1 MAERRRAARDDEA
14 DVRELEAE
22 NDDSRE
28 WADDRRPRL
37 TAAQAGVHGLRQI
50 ADLTGKD
57 AEGVSGVEPAE
68 DGWLV
73 TVEVVEDQ
81 RIPSA
86 TDVLASYQTEI
97 GPDGDLLSY
106 RRTRRYS
113 RGRGDDNGGA

>member
-1 MAERRRAARDDEA
+1 MAERRRSARDDEA
-14 DVRELEAE
+14 DVRDLEAE
-22 NDDSRE
+22 TDDGRE
-28 WADDRRPRL
+28 WADDRPPRL
-37 TAAQAGVHGLRQI
+37 TAAQAGRHGLRQI

-57 AEGVSGVEPAE
+57 PEGVSGVEPAQ

-73 TVEVVEDQ
+73 TVEVIEDQ

-113 RGRGDDNGGA
+113 RGRGDDGGGA

>member
-1 MAERRRAARDDEA
+1 MAERRRSARDDEA
-14 DVRELEAE
+14 DVRDVEAE
-22 NDDSRE
+22 TDDGRD
-28 WADDRRPRL
+28 WAEDRRPRL
-37 TAAQAGVHGLRQI
+37 TAAQAGRHGLRQI

-57 AEGVSGVEPAE
+57 PEGVSGVEPAQ

-73 TVEVVEDQ
+73 TVEVIEDQ

-113 RGRGDDNGGA
+113 RGRGDDGGGA

>member
-1 MAERRRAARDDEA
+1 MAERRRSARDDEA
-14 DVRELEAE
+14 DVRDVEAE
-22 NDDSRE
+22 TDDGRD

-37 TAAQAGVHGLRQI
+37 TAAQAGRHGLRQI

-57 AEGVSGVEPAE
+57 PEGVSGVEPAQ
-68 DGWLV
+68 DGWVV
-73 TVEVVEDQ
+73 TVEVIEDQ

-97 GPDGDLLSY
+97 GPEGDLLSY

-113 RGRGDDNGGA
+113 RGRGDDGGGA

>member
-1 MAERRRAARDDEA
+1 MAERRRSARDDEA
-14 DVRELEAE
+14 DVRDVEAE
-22 NDDSRE
+22 TDDGRD

-37 TAAQAGVHGLRQI
+37 TAAQAGRHGLRQI

-57 AEGVSGVEPAE
+57 PEGVSGVEPAQ

-73 TVEVVEDQ
+73 TVEVIEDQ

-113 RGRGDDNGGA
+113 RGRGDDGGGA

>member
-1 MAERRRAARDDEA
+1 MAERRRSTRDDEA

-22 NDDSRE
+22 TDDGRD
-28 WADDRRPRL
+28 WADDRLPRL
-37 TAAQAGVHGLRQI
+37 TAAQAGRRGLRQI
-50 ADLTGKD
+50 ADLTGKEP
-57 AEGVSGVEPAE
+57 EGVSGVEPAQ

-113 RGRGDDNGGA
+113 RGRGDDGGGA

>member
-1 MAERRRAARDDEA
+1 MAERRRSARDDDA
-14 DVRELEAE
+14 DIRELETAT
-22 NDDSRE
+22 DDDRD
-28 WADDRRPRL
+28 WADDRRSRL
-37 TAAQAGVHGLRQI
+37 SAAQAGLHGLRQI

-57 AEGVSGVEPAE
+57 TEGVSGVEPVE

-73 TVEVVEDQ
+73 TVEVIEDR

-106 RRTRRYS
+106 RRTHRYS
-113 RGRGDDNGGA
+113 RGRGDDGGGA

>member
-1 MAERRRAARDDEA
+1 MTERRRSARDDEA

-22 NDDSRE
+22 TDDGRD
-28 WADDRRPRL
+28 WADDRPPRL
-37 TAAQAGVHGLRQI
+37 TAAQAGLHGLRQI

-57 AEGVSGVEPAE
+57 TEGVSGVEPVE

-73 TVEVVEDQ
+73 TVEVIEDR

-97 GPDGDLLSY
+97 GLDGDLLSY

-113 RGRGDDNGGA
+113 RGRGDDGGGA

>member
-1 MAERRRAARDDEA
+1 MAERRRSTRDDEA
-14 DVRELEAE
+14 DVRDVEAE
-22 NDDSRE
+22 TGDGRD
-28 WADDRRPRL
+28 WAEDRRPRL
-37 TAAQAGVHGLRQI
+37 TAAQAGRHGLRQI

-57 AEGVSGVEPAE
+57 PEGVSGVEPAQ

-113 RGRGDDNGGA
+113 RGRGDDGGGA